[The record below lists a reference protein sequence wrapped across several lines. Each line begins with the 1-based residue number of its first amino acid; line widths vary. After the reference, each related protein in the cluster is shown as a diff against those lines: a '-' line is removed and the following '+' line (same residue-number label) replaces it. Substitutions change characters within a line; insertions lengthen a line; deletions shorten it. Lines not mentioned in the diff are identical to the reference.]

1 MADPALLVKD
11 VGPQTDVIEE
21 HNRRNCFPHAPDPKR
36 LRDICKGQPTS
47 VQDVASDNLLSAD
60 IEHPNLDVAEQVS
73 SPPGELNGSA
83 TKLRSYPYKFREIIE
98 RAKQLAQCGAALD
111 PYPNRAWFVDE
122 KGPVYMT
129 EAIAEC
135 MEKGVFIPSG
145 KYHCC

>member
-1 MADPALLVKD
+1 M
-11 VGPQTDVIEE
+11 
-21 HNRRNCFPHAPDPKR
+21 
-36 LRDICKGQPTS
+36 
-47 VQDVASDNLLSAD
+47 ASDNLLSAD

-83 TKLRSYPYKFREIIE
+83 TKLHSYPYKFREIIE

-135 MEKGVFIPSG
+135 MEKGVFVPSG